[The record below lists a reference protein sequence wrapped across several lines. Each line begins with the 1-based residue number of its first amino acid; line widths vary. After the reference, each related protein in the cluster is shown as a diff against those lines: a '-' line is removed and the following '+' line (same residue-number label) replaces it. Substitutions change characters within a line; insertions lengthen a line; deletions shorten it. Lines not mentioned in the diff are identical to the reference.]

1 MSYTDE
7 TIRAVWEK
15 AKSVDNNDSTLWRKD
30 ECGAWIQR
38 TMYGDRSSGYGWE
51 IDHILPQA
59 SDDISNLCPLHWK
72 NRIGKSDGRLV
83 CCVTSSGIDNKELA
97 DGHTV
102 LDRANG

>member
-72 NRIGKSDGRLV
+72 HRIGFVRVGWY
-83 CCVTSSGIDNKELA
+83 
-97 DGHTV
+97 
-102 LDRANG
+102 RAGFESHGQMQFDLCE